1 MTMHPSLKTAVIGTT
16 SDYIDLLRKKRPGK
30 LLFITSP
37 DVRQQAY
44 ELSPEIDEELICDI
58 KSPEVVLSR
67 IRQHLLRYGIALN
80 GVACFDCESMLMT
93 AHIAEAFDLPYHS
106 LETINACRDKS
117 ITRMQW
123 DAHGIGTPE
132 SRRISSAEQAVD
144 FFRALKEKPCVLKPL
159 DGSGSER
166 VFYCSTEKACQEAYH
181 TIRSFQYRPDIEME
195 TYISGTEYSCDF
207 FIYQDRVFP
216 IRFSR
221 KITSHTPIFGTT
233 TAYELIEFPQG
244 NISQKNFPMLLMRAA
259 KSLGITKGI
268 CMVDFIITEDGILF
282 LEMTPRPGGDCL
294 PWLIK
299 KGLNIDILSL
309 NIEIAT
315 SQKIS
320 FAAISQFSSLVGL
333 RIHAHKA
340 GLLKYIDTSRL
351 TKDPRVM
358 EVLIK
363 QQPKHQIQLPPKDY
377 DSWNLG
383 HIIFKPSK
391 FIPCKN
397 QCEHLLSMLD
407 MDIEADRRQFKS
419 FGKELASQQYQF
431 KEKPDEKWNRQYR
444 AAG

>member
-1 MTMHPSLKTAVIGTT
+1 MIMQPSLKTAVIGTT
-16 SDYIDLLRKKRPGK
+16 SDYIDLLRKKLPGK

-37 DVRQQAY
+37 DIRQQAY
-44 ELSPEIDEELICDI
+44 ELSPEIDEELICEI
-58 KSPEVVLSR
+58 KSPEVVISR

-93 AHIAEAFDLPYHS
+93 AHIAEAFDLSYHS
-106 LETINACRDKS
+106 LETIHACRDKS
-117 ITRMQW
+117 ITRMRW

-132 SRRISSAEQAVD
+132 SRRITSAEQAVD
-144 FFRALKEKPCVLKPL
+144 FFRILKEKPCVLKPL

-166 VFYCSTEKACQEAYH
+166 VFYCSTENSCREAYH
-181 TIRSFQYRPDIEME
+181 TIRSFQYRPDVEME
-195 TYISGTEYSCDF
+195 AYISGTEYSCDF
-207 FIYQDRVFP
+207 FIYQDQALP

-221 KITSHTPIFGTT
+221 KITSHTPVFGTT

-244 NISQKNFPMLLMRAA
+244 NISQRNFPMVLLKAA

-268 CMVDFIITEDGILF
+268 CMVDFILTEDGINF

-299 KGLNIDILSL
+299 KGLNIDMLRL
-309 NIEIAT
+309 NIEVAT

-320 FAAISQFSSLVGL
+320 FAVTSRFSPLVGL

-358 EVLIK
+358 EVFIK

-383 HIIFKPSK
+383 HILFKPSTL
-391 FIPCKN
+391 IPCKN

-407 MDIEADRRQFKS
+407 MDIEADRRQFTLS
-419 FGKELASQQYQF
+419 EKELVSQPSPF
-431 KEKPDEKWNRQYR
+431 REMADEKWNRQYR